1 MWQLRVQH
9 CRRMNSPDTEQRRMM
24 ARSSDRG
31 VVRSPELTVLLVTC
45 VHLAGCLLGIYLAI
59 WVLAPRSEPNDG
71 NGTGAEGLAAGFLM
85 LFALVQGLA
94 HATVA
99 MIFRNNLLRRS
110 PWQYLGPSA
119 LAGMLSMLTI
129 FALLH
134 IIPRESMEQY
144 PPLLVLSSFVLPGVA
159 VSMASLWWAS
169 RVTTDG

>member
-1 MWQLRVQH
+1 
-9 CRRMNSPDTEQRRMM
+9 MM